1 MGKTG
6 SGKTTLVDILTGLI
20 KPSSGKILVDG
31 KALRQK
37 SISKW
42 RKNFSLVLRILFSNS
57 SIKTNVAIG
66 QNNDEINEIEIFN
79 CLKDADLNNLISKL
93 NNGIE
98 TSMGHHGIKFSG
110 GERQRIAIA
119 RALYMNKD
127 VIIFDEATSALDNIT
142 ERVILKT
149 IEKIK
154 KNRIIIIITHRTNT
168 LKICDKIAFINN
180 GKIEAQGN
188 YNELMSKNKNF
199 REIANQKY

>member
-1 MGKTG
+1 MEK
-6 SGKTTLVDILTGLI
+6 KFFI
-20 KPSSGKILVDG
+20 SS
-31 KALRQK
+31 
-37 SISKW
+37 SES
-42 RKNFSLVLRILFSNS
+42 FFSNS

-66 QNNDEINEIEIFN
+66 QNNDEINEIEILN

-154 KNRIIIIITHRTNT
+154 K
-168 LKICDKIAFINN
+168 
-180 GKIEAQGN
+180 IE
-188 YNELMSKNKNF
+188 LS
-199 REIANQKY
+199 

>member
-1 MGKTG
+1 MNYSKKIIWSKKYFFNIQKNLIYGIVGKTG

-42 RKNFSLVLRILFSNS
+42 RKNFSLVPQNPFFSNS

-66 QNNDEINEIEIFN
+66 QNNDEINKIEILN

-154 KNRIIIIITHRTNT
+154 K
-168 LKICDKIAFINN
+168 
-180 GKIEAQGN
+180 IE
-188 YNELMSKNKNF
+188 LS
-199 REIANQKY
+199 